1 MSEFCSITKIKRDS
15 TFEMKNEHYHNY
27 YEFYYLLSGRRKFF
41 LNNKLYHVHAGDLMA
56 IPKGEI
62 HRTTY
67 FPEDILATGHSIQ
80 SLHDHERFALCF
92 DDSLIAHLKE
102 EIGEN
107 GFMSCFEH
115 RQITI
120 PLNRRAYFE
129 ELFEKLLQE
138 SKGNDEFSNCLC
150 KRYCEEIILLL
161 IRCQRYH
168 EPEAVSMGIEDKQME
183 MAAQYMST
191 HFHEN
196 LSLKDLANKCCMSES
211 YFSRRFKQ
219 VTGFGFKEYLNT
231 IRIRHACDL
240 LLQTNK
246 SIMEISEECGY
257 MDSNY
262 FGDAFRKVKNV
273 SPSKYRKVNLI

>member
-1 MSEFCSITKIKRDS
+1 MNEFYTITKVKQDS
-15 TFEMKNEHYHNY
+15 TFEMKTEHYHDH
-27 YEFYYLLSGRRKFF
+27 YEFYYLLSGRRRFF

-67 FPEDILATGHSIQ
+67 FPEDVVEEKDSFQGMQ
-80 SLHDHERFALCF
+80 GHERYALRF
-92 DDSLIAHLKE
+92 DDAMIAHLKE

-120 PLNRRAYFE
+120 PLNRRAHLE
-129 ELFEKLLQE
+129 ELFERLLQE
-138 SKGNDEFSNCLC
+138 SQGNDEFSKILS

-168 EPEAVSMGIEDKQME
+168 EPEIVPMGIEDKQME
-183 MAAQYMST
+183 KAAQYMST

-196 LSLKDLANKCCMSES
+196 LTLKSMATKCCMSES

-246 SIMEISEECGY
+246 SILEISEECGY

-262 FGDAFRKVKNV
+262 FGDAFRKVKNI
-273 SPSKYRKVNLI
+273 SPSKYRKANLV

>member
-1 MSEFCSITKIKRDS
+1 MSEFYAITKIKRDS

-27 YEFYYLLSGRRKFF
+27 YEFYFLLSGRRKFF
-41 LNNKLYHVHAGDLMA
+41 LNNKLYHVHAGDLMV

-67 FPEDILATGHSIQ
+67 FPEDVEQ
-80 SLHDHERFALCF
+80 SGDMMYGLHDHERYALLF
-92 DDSLIAHLKE
+92 DDEMIAQLKK

-107 GFMSCFEH
+107 GFHSCFEH

-120 PLNRRAYFE
+120 PLNRRAYIE

-138 SKGNDEFSNCLC
+138 SKGNDEFSKILC
-150 KRYCEEIILLL
+150 KRYCEEIILML
-161 IRCQRYH
+161 IRCQRH
-168 EPEAVSMGIEDKQME
+168 QEPEVVPMGIEDKQME
-183 MAAQYMST
+183 KAAQYMST
-191 HFHEN
+191 HFQEN
-196 LSLKDLANKCCMSES
+196 LTLKDMANKCCMSES

-240 LLQTNK
+240 LLMTNK

-273 SPSKYRKVNLI
+273 SPSKYRKANLV